1 MTLCSD
7 APVGIQTV
15 NPSRASTSMLLC
27 QEIGTR
33 AALPSPDS
41 LETMFCSSM
50 ESHLWFYQSLTDYL
64 GLYDVRVGYAG
75 STFVSWLDLPSV

>member
-1 MTLCSD
+1 M
-7 APVGIQTV
+7 GIQTV
-15 NPSRASTSMLLC
+15 NPSRVSTSMLLC

-41 LETMFCSSM
+41 LETMFRSSM
-50 ESHLWFYQSLTDYL
+50 KSHLWFYQNLTDYL